1 MLCTAVCPEIAA
13 AKISGMAFAVL
24 AFFVQGES
32 VVISGGMHQFVD
44 CFPLGGVGSGYDV
57 DGATFRTCAGRSSDT
72 VNIVFGTLRQII
84 VDNMLNMRNVQ
95 SSRGNVG
102 CYQNTVFLFPEIRN
116 DFLPQALF
124 QIAVN
129 GAGRQR
135 KFVQFPARRSA
146 PNFVLTK
153 IKIEP
158 LRAASWAVSSS
169 YFCAAFVLTISCLIF
184 GAAVWVEPIAI
195 RTGFFKYF

>member
-135 KFVQFPARRSA
+135 KFVQFSGE
-146 PNFVLTK
+146 T
-153 IKIEP
+153 
-158 LRAASWAVSSS
+158 
-169 YFCAAFVLTISCLIF
+169 FCAEFCFDENLNRTAACGKLGWQLIIF
-184 GAAVWVEPIAI
+184 LRSICFDDFLFDFRSG
-195 RTGFFKYF
+195 GLG

>member
-13 AKISGMAFAVL
+13 AEISGMAFAVL

-102 CYQNTVFLFPEIRN
+102 CYQNTVFLFPKIRN

-135 KFVQFPARRSA
+135 KFVQFSGE
-146 PNFVLTK
+146 T
-153 IKIEP
+153 
-158 LRAASWAVSSS
+158 
-169 YFCAAFVLTISCLIF
+169 FCAEFCFDENQNRTAACGKLGCQLIIFLRSICFDDFLFDFPERRF
-184 GAAVWVEPIAI
+184 GLNQ
-195 RTGFFKYF
+195 

>member
-13 AKISGMAFAVL
+13 AEISGMAFAVL

-32 VVISGGMHQFVD
+32 VVVSGGMHQFVD

-102 CYQNTVFLFPEIRN
+102 CYQNTVFCF
-116 DFLPQALF
+116 
-124 QIAVN
+124 
-129 GAGRQR
+129 R
-135 KFVQFPARRSA
+135 KSEMTFSRR
-146 PNFVLTK
+146 
-153 IKIEP
+153 
-158 LRAASWAVSSS
+158 R
-169 YFCAAFVLTISCLIF
+169 C
-184 GAAVWVEPIAI
+184 
-195 RTGFFKYF
+195 FKSP